1 MLPSH
6 IHTDAARCAHPGYGC
21 TTILDYYKRD
31 VSSVERFNDFDGNL
45 RGELAERD
53 GLGGGGGGGG
63 TYMYKRG
70 KEFCDGH
77 EECINGDDE
86 DLCGIGM
93 CMWCNR

>member
-1 MLPSH
+1 M
-6 IHTDAARCAHPGYGC
+6 
-21 TTILDYYKRD
+21 
-31 VSSVERFNDFDGNL
+31 SSVERFNDFDGNL

-63 TYMYKRG
+63 GGGTYVYKRG